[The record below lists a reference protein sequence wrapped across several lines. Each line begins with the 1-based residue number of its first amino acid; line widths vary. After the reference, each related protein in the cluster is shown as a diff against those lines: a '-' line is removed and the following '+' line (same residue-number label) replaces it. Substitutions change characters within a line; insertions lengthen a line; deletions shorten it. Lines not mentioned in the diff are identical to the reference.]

1 MIDGIQCKRCGE
13 ADTFDTLCDTCDQE
27 TANRVER
34 LFYRAAAA
42 QKKGQKLAAEDASVE
57 RVLKC
62 GREWEGYLDLA
73 KIQNQIFYSESFIN
87 QQLAEAVAKD
97 LRLFGFIGRDE

>member
-27 TANRVER
+27 TADRVER
-34 LFYRAAAA
+34 LFDRAVAA

-62 GREWEGYLDLA
+62 GREWQGYLDLA
-73 KIQNQIFYSESFIN
+73 KLQNQMFYDSDY
-87 QQLAEAVAKD
+87 VAKQMVED
-97 LRLFGFIGRDE
+97 CGKNPRLFGFIGRDE

>member
-13 ADTFDTLCDTCDQE
+13 ADTFDTLCSSCDKE
-27 TANRVER
+27 TADRVER
-34 LFYRAAAA
+34 LFDRAAAA
-42 QKKGQKLAAEDASVE
+42 QAKGQKLAAEDASVE

-73 KIQNQIFYSESFIN
+73 KIQNQIFYNESFMHE
-87 QQLAEAVAKD
+87 QMAEAVAKD
-97 LRLFGFIGRDE
+97 PRLFGFIGRDE

>member
-1 MIDGIQCKRCGE
+1 MAKQTHSTFYATPATKRRQTVSSVYLTG
-13 ADTFDTLCDTCDQE
+13 QQQH
-27 TANRVER
+27 R
-34 LFYRAAAA
+34 
-42 QKKGQKLAAEDASVE
+42 QKGKSVE

-73 KIQNQIFYSESFIN
+73 KIQNQIFYNESFIN

-97 LRLFGFIGRDE
+97 PRLFGFIGRDE

>member
-27 TANRVER
+27 TADRVER
-34 LFYRAAAA
+34 LFDRATAA
-42 QKKGQKLAAEDASVE
+42 QKKGQRLAAEDASVE

-62 GREWEGYLDLA
+62 GREWEGYLNLA
-73 KIQNQIFYSESFIN
+73 KIQNQIYYDTDYI
-87 QQLAEAVAKD
+87 AKQMND
-97 LRLFGFIGRDE
+97 DIGKDPRLFGSIGRDE